1 VLVIALRRAGPN
13 PTRVKVQQA
22 LDGMSKVDIGGLE
35 ISYSPTDHTG
45 LDFVDLS
52 IIGADGKFRR

>member
-1 VLVIALRRAGPN
+1 
-13 PTRVKVQQA
+13 VQQA